1 MIKLKNIVEVIGKD
15 KGSDSLPNSRAKE
28 FMGALTSLKSDIVSI
43 ERMIKNYKGGAPR
56 KRKGD
61 INYKM
66 WSDYG
71 FLTLIK
77 DLRKQ
82 SNLIQDI
89 SDTNEKQ
96 SQIIKTKVEK
106 GTIKIKEQG
115 FSGITDTG
123 LGYSNEE
130 AKKFSV
136 DAVNKAGKEIGKA
149 QQRAVSI
156 FTSDMKSGKYD
167 KFDLVRSI
175 KDGNIKD
182 TSFSKRGVLQQLY
195 FDVRDRFNKYGRRKK

>member
-1 MIKLKNIVEVIGKD
+1 MIKLNKILNEVIGKD

-28 FMGALTSLKSDIVSI
+28 FKGALTSLKSDIVSL
-43 ERMIKNYKGGAPR
+43 ERYIKNYKGGAPR

-82 SNLIQDI
+82 SNLIQGI

-96 SQIIKTKVEK
+96 SQIVKTKVEK
-106 GTIKIKEQG
+106 GTLKIREK
-115 FSGITDTG
+115 FTGISDEG
-123 LGYSNEE
+123 LGYSNQE
-130 AKKFSV
+130 AMKFSQE
-136 DAVNKAGKEIGKA
+136 AVNKAAKEIGKA
-149 QQRAVSI
+149 QQKAVGI
-156 FTSDMKSGKYD
+156 FTSDLKNK
-167 KFDLVRSI
+167 KFDTMDLARSI
-175 KDGNIKD
+175 RTGNIRD
-182 TSFSKRGVLQQLY
+182 ASLSKRELLSRLFY
-195 FDVRDRFNKYGRRKK
+195 DVRDRFKAYNRRKK

>member
-1 MIKLKNIVEVIGKD
+1 MTKLNKILNEVIGKD
-15 KGSDSLPNSRAKE
+15 KGSDSLPNSKAKE
-28 FMGALTSLKSDIVSI
+28 FIGALTSLKSDIVSI

-82 SNLIQDI
+82 SNLIQGI

-106 GTIKIKEQG
+106 GTIKVI
-115 FSGITDTG
+115 
-123 LGYSNEE
+123 
-130 AKKFSV
+130 
-136 DAVNKAGKEIGKA
+136 
-149 QQRAVSI
+149 
-156 FTSDMKSGKYD
+156 
-167 KFDLVRSI
+167 
-175 KDGNIKD
+175 
-182 TSFSKRGVLQQLY
+182 
-195 FDVRDRFNKYGRRKK
+195 

>member
-1 MIKLKNIVEVIGKD
+1 MIKLKDIVEVIGKD
-15 KGSDSLPNSRAKE
+15 KGSDSLANSRAKE
-28 FMGALTSLKSDIVSI
+28 FQGALTGLKKDIAVI

-96 SQIIKTKVEK
+96 SQIVKTKVEK
-106 GTIKIKEQG
+106 GTIKVI
-115 FSGITDTG
+115 
-123 LGYSNEE
+123 
-130 AKKFSV
+130 
-136 DAVNKAGKEIGKA
+136 
-149 QQRAVSI
+149 
-156 FTSDMKSGKYD
+156 
-167 KFDLVRSI
+167 
-175 KDGNIKD
+175 
-182 TSFSKRGVLQQLY
+182 
-195 FDVRDRFNKYGRRKK
+195 

>member
-1 MIKLKNIVEVIGKD
+1 MIKLNKILNEVIGKD

-28 FMGALTSLKSDIVSI
+28 FRGALTSLKSDIVSI
-43 ERMIKNYKGGAPR
+43 ERFIKNYKGGAPG

-61 INYKM
+61 ISYKM

-96 SQIIKTKVEK
+96 SQIVKTKVEK
-106 GTIKIKEQG
+106 GTLKIK
-115 FSGITDTG
+115 
-123 LGYSNEE
+123 
-130 AKKFSV
+130 
-136 DAVNKAGKEIGKA
+136 
-149 QQRAVSI
+149 
-156 FTSDMKSGKYD
+156 
-167 KFDLVRSI
+167 
-175 KDGNIKD
+175 
-182 TSFSKRGVLQQLY
+182 
-195 FDVRDRFNKYGRRKK
+195 

>member
-1 MIKLKNIVEVIGKD
+1 MIKLNKILNEVIGKD

-82 SNLIQDI
+82 SNLIQGI

-96 SQIIKTKVEK
+96 SQIVKTKVEK
-106 GTIKIKEQG
+106 GTLKIKEA
-115 FSGITDTG
+115 FPASS
-123 LGYSNEE
+123 LGSSTYSNKE
-130 AKKFSV
+130 AMKFSI
-136 DAVNKAGKEIGKA
+136 DAVNKAGKIIGQA
-149 QQRAVSI
+149 QKRVVDI
-156 FTSDMKSGKYD
+156 FTSDLKNKKYD
-167 KFDLVRSI
+167 RIDLSRSI
-175 KDGNIKD
+175 FKGNIRD
-182 TSFSKRGVLQQLY
+182 TSFSKREVLKTLFY
-195 FDVRDRFNKYGRRKK
+195 DLKDRFVQYGRRKK